1 MRDRFLRHDA
11 TIHVLAALLTLVL
24 WSYVKTADL
33 APRPET
39 SQTWTDVPLEVR
51 DIPADVFLVNELP
64 STVTVV
70 LRGNPSALDQVLREN
85 LLAYVSL
92 SGAKEGVGHY
102 AVKVMHPQGLAATV
116 TPPRVEVRLEKE
128 LRRDFDIQVSGLEQ
142 DELGQHVQATISP
155 QSVRITGLRSKIEQ
169 ISQVVVTVGSAIKDG
184 KMQLPIKALDANGEE
199 IAGLTL
205 EPSLAQVTINRW
217 PGKKLPVI
225 PEWKGQLPEGYHI
238 ETSQA
243 EPAEVY
249 VYAPANVLASLQGVH
264 TEPIDIASL
273 TEDTNV
279 TVKLQMP
286 QGVVASSM
294 EQVQLKIKV
303 RR

>member
-1 MRDRFLRHDA
+1 MMRDRFLRHDA

-184 KMQLPIKALDANGEE
+184 KCNCLSRL
-199 IAGLTL
+199 
-205 EPSLAQVTINRW
+205 
-217 PGKKLPVI
+217 
-225 PEWKGQLPEGYHI
+225 
-238 ETSQA
+238 
-243 EPAEVY
+243 
-249 VYAPANVLASLQGVH
+249 
-264 TEPIDIASL
+264 
-273 TEDTNV
+273 
-279 TVKLQMP
+279 
-286 QGVVASSM
+286 
-294 EQVQLKIKV
+294 
-303 RR
+303 